1 MNPRDKRGMGGAPV
15 PSTMVPNRRLREQLE
30 RAEREPRRSSIEDE
44 QTRVPLE
51 DPVGSAPMPHEAMG
65 IDSGE
70 IEIQEEPSEAF
81 QLRRDDTEETPMP
94 RPKAAPRRPAPIAAK
109 TVRDRHG
116 WEDEETRIDPAAAAG
131 ETMEISE
138 MMEVYEVGDSF
149 GAGNSAETR

>member
-1 MNPRDKRGMGGAPV
+1 MNPRDKRGMGGAPGS
-15 PSTMVPNRRLREQLE
+15 STMVPNRRLREQLE
-30 RAEREPRRSSIEDE
+30 RAERATSRRSTIEDE

-94 RPKAAPRRPAPIAAK
+94 RQARRPAPIAAK

-138 MMEVYEVGDSF
+138 LMEVYEVGD
-149 GAGNSAETR
+149 